1 MEEVIRSYISNR
13 RFVDEQFRNCVDE
26 EDAVTLLSILVE
38 IGSVNVF
45 NLPNGFNFEKEK
57 DPFINYMYPERLMIY
72 KTKGR
77 RIVDIV
83 IGWSP
88 NWNLYWNFHE
98 QRVFE
103 LLGLLDKLEVLV
115 VTGCLCFRL
124 YETVSKLPNLKRLT
138 VGLNSVTSI
147 GPRAIM
153 HNIKEETNLETLYLG
168 NYTMACEDDL
178 AMFLFDTISFFP
190 KLSTFGVGYN
200 AITSFQRIAEIIVD
214 ANPLATT
221 PVSRLRHLDLGIPLY
236 SPFNDFSS
244 NIPKEIEAAKILYHA
259 FPELCWIRMNG
270 DLGFWMSQNAVV
282 KYLMEINYV
291 ARVLVEAKERKST
304 LPLSVWTM
312 VLNRAV
318 VRSCF
323 DGIYYIFQNVQ
334 ELHARNKR

>member
-1 MEEVIRSYISNR
+1 MMMEEVIRSYISNR
-13 RFVDEQFRNCVDE
+13 RFVDDQFRNCVDE

-38 IGSVNVF
+38 IGSVNVL

-124 YETVSKLPNLKRLT
+124 YETVSKLPHLKRLT
-138 VGLNSVTSI
+138 VALNSVTSI

-153 HNIKEETNLETLYLG
+153 HDIKEE
-168 NYTMACEDDL
+168 
-178 AMFLFDTISFFP
+178 
-190 KLSTFGVGYN
+190 
-200 AITSFQRIAEIIVD
+200 
-214 ANPLATT
+214 
-221 PVSRLRHLDLGIPLY
+221 
-236 SPFNDFSS
+236 
-244 NIPKEIEAAKILYHA
+244 
-259 FPELCWIRMNG
+259 
-270 DLGFWMSQNAVV
+270 
-282 KYLMEINYV
+282 IN
-291 ARVLVEAKERKST
+291 
-304 LPLSVWTM
+304 
-312 VLNRAV
+312 
-318 VRSCF
+318 
-323 DGIYYIFQNVQ
+323 
-334 ELHARNKR
+334 